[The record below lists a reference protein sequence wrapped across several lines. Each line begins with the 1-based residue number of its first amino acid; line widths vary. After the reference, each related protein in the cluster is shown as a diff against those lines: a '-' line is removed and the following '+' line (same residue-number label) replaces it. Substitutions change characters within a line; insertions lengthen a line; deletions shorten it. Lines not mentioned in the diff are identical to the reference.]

1 VIDKDFA
8 FHGNK
13 AANRLRNL
21 HDHGAARGAAG
32 TNRTKQAGAGP
43 AWGAPGSI
51 PTAGRPAAPPGAPG
65 SIPGRAPGSTPGG
78 TRQHPH
84 GGAPGSTLGGHPA
97 APPGRTRQH
106 APRGA
111 SGNVTKRGCRAWCRG
126 WLVSMGRIKRAKWA
140 NRLERRGMQ
149 WPVPESIHRTES

>member
-21 HDHGAARGAAG
+21 HDHGTARGAVG

-43 AWGAPGSI
+43 GVGAPGSI
-51 PTAGRPAAPPGAPG
+51 PTAGRPAAPRGAP
-65 SIPGRAPGSTPGG
+65 
-78 TRQHPH
+78 
-84 GGAPGSTLGGHPA
+84 
-97 APPGRTRQH
+97 
-106 APRGA
+106 
-111 SGNVTKRGCRAWCRG
+111 GNVTKRGCRAWCRG

-140 NRLERRGMQ
+140 SRLERRGMQ
-149 WPVPESIHRTES
+149 WPVPESISPDGVVGRLGRNLPAR